1 MSVPLSFA
9 RHQVLAAI
17 VQHLTQSVNEFFA
30 LADAQPTAS
39 LATLEAAAVRLTQD
53 CLLPAVARAV
63 AEQRQQI
70 ATAPTVAT
78 CACGPPA
85 QYKGAAARTFV
96 TQAGLLTFRRAYSY
110 CPPCQAGFYPLDA
123 ALGLGP
129 GQFREGVQEGV
140 CRLAAALPFARA
152 AATYSALTGP
162 SPPAR
167 WRG

>member
-78 CACGPPA
+78 
-85 QYKGAAARTFV
+85 
-96 TQAGLLTFRRAYSY
+96 
-110 CPPCQAGFYPLDA
+110 
-123 ALGLGP
+123 
-129 GQFREGVQEGV
+129 
-140 CRLAAALPFARA
+140 
-152 AATYSALTGP
+152 
-162 SPPAR
+162 
-167 WRG
+167 